1 MTCLF
6 TRLTIPAEYCDAL
19 QSVAQLL
26 SFAAAISPPTPR
38 RRTELEPVGA
48 IRGARRGACDPQTS
62 IWGHTAGSGWNP
74 SGAVGLQR
82 LKSKVFRLT
91 RQQPCLLVLLVSPLA
106 CIP

>member
-48 IRGARRGACDPQTS
+48 IRGARRGLAIRKQAYGVTPRGPGGT
-62 IWGHTAGSGWNP
+62 P
-74 SGAVGLQR
+74 LE
-82 LKSKVFRLT
+82 
-91 RQQPCLLVLLVSPLA
+91 PLA
-106 CIP
+106 CSA